1 MSSPFVHLVKNR
13 IGFRIT
19 LCLGTS
25 LFFFCAMLLLGAQAQ
40 EVSQI
45 RIGQSSLTDV
55 QVASIVTARAGIF
68 KKYGLAPEPIALQGG
83 PQTIQALIANSIHFA
98 DMPGTAVINSRVA
111 GANVVSILY
120 HLIGVTHGLFVRP
133 EIRTAKDLVAKKVG
147 IVRIGGLAEFLARY
161 MLTEKL
167 GLKPSEFEL
176 IQIGGQAVRVAALT
190 SGAIQA
196 SVFSP
201 PESTRVEKLGFRE
214 IADASELEY
223 PTGVIATTTQILS
236 SQSPLV
242 ERVLK
247 SYLEGIAFFRQ
258 QKEKTLAILQ
268 KEFRLTERAE
278 VEGMYVKLLKVVPA
292 KPRFPSKGI
301 ETVLDDLKARN
312 PNAAR
317 MDPNLFYESGI
328 IKKLEAQGFINDL
341 YH

>member
-1 MSSPFVHLVKNR
+1 MMFKVIFFPTAAL
-13 IGFRIT
+13 
-19 LCLGTS
+19 LC
-25 LFFFCAMLLLGAQAQ
+25 FCVIFLRSATAQ
-40 EVSQI
+40 EPTPI
-45 RIGQSSLTDV
+45 RIGQSSITDV
-55 QVASIVTARAGIF
+55 QVASIVTARAGF
-68 KKYGLAPEPIALQGG
+68 FNKYGLTPELIALQGG
-83 PQTIQALIANSIHFA
+83 PQTIQALIANAIQFA

-111 GANVVSILY
+111 GANAVAILY

-133 EIRTAKDLVAKKVG
+133 EIKTAKDLIGKKVG

-161 MLTEKL
+161 MLAEKL
-167 GLKPSEFEL
+167 GLKPAEVEL
-176 IQIGGQAVRVAALT
+176 IQVGGQSVRVAALV

-223 PTGVIATTTQILS
+223 PTGVIATTTQVLS
-236 SQSPLV
+236 SQPALA

-258 QKEKTLAILQ
+258 QKERTVAILQ
-268 KEFRLTERAE
+268 KEFRLSDRAE

-292 KPRFPSKGI
+292 KPRFPANGV
-301 ETVLDDLKARN
+301 ETVLDDLKTRN

-317 MDPNLFYESGI
+317 MDPNSFFESAI
-328 IKKLEAQGFINDL
+328 VKKLEAQGFINNL

>member
-1 MSSPFVHLVKNR
+1 MSKTIFCLSA
-13 IGFRIT
+13 T
-19 LCLGTS
+19 L
-25 LFFFCAMLLLGAQAQ
+25 LFFSVTFLLHVATAQ
-40 EVSQI
+40 EPLSI

-68 KKYGLAPEPIALQGG
+68 NKYGLSPELIALQGG
-83 PQTIQALIANSIHFA
+83 PQTIQALIANSIQFA

-111 GANVVSILY
+111 GANAVAILY

-133 EIRTAKDLVAKKVG
+133 EIKTARDLVGKKVG

-167 GLKPSEFEL
+167 GLKPTDVEL
-176 IQIGGQAVRVAALT
+176 IQVGGQSVRVAALA

-201 PESTRVEKLGFRE
+201 PESSRVEKLGFRE
-214 IADASELEY
+214 IADASQLEY
-223 PTGVIATTTQILS
+223 PTGVIATTTQVIAA
-236 SQSPLV
+236 QPALV

-258 QKEKTLAILQ
+258 QKEKTVAILQ
-268 KEFRLTERAE
+268 KEFRLSDKAE

-292 KPRFPSKGI
+292 RPRFPNKGV

-312 PNAAR
+312 PNAAK
-317 MDPNLFYESGI
+317 MDPNLFFESTI
-328 IKKLEAQGFINDL
+328 LKKLETQGFINNL

>member
-1 MSSPFVHLVKNR
+1 MFKSTF
-13 IGFRIT
+13 
-19 LCLGTS
+19 CLSAT
-25 LFFFCAMLLLGAQAQ
+25 LFFFYVTFLLCAPAQ
-40 EVSQI
+40 EPIPI

-68 KKYGLAPEPIALQGG
+68 KKYGLAPELIALQGG
-83 PQTIQALIANSIHFA
+83 PQTIQALIANSIQFA

-111 GANVVSILY
+111 GANAVSILY

-133 EIRTAKDLVAKKVG
+133 EVKTAKDLVGKKVG

-167 GLKPSEFEL
+167 GLKPTEVEL
-176 IQIGGQAVRVAALT
+176 IQVGGQSVRVAALA
-190 SGAIQA
+190 SGAIHA

-223 PTGVIATTTQILS
+223 PTGVIATATQILS
-236 SQSPLV
+236 AQPALV

-247 SYLEGIAFFRQ
+247 AYLEGIAFFRQ
-258 QKEKTLAILQ
+258 QKEKTVAILQ
-268 KEFRLTERAE
+268 KEFRLSDRAE
-278 VEGMYVKLLKVVPA
+278 VEGMYAKLLKVVPA
-292 KPRFPSKGI
+292 KPRFPNKGV

-317 MDPNLFYESGI
+317 LDPNLFFESGI
-328 IKKLEAQGFINDL
+328 VKKLEAQGFINNL

>member
-1 MSSPFVHLVKNR
+1 MFKIIFCLSATVLCFCVK
-13 IGFRIT
+13 F
-19 LCLGTS
+19 LGSAT
-25 LFFFCAMLLLGAQAQ
+25 AQ
-40 EVSQI
+40 EPISI

-55 QVASIVTARAGIF
+55 QVASIVTARAGF
-68 KKYGLAPEPIALQGG
+68 FNKYGLAPELIALQGG
-83 PQTIQALIANSIHFA
+83 PQTIQALIANSIQFA

-111 GANVVSILY
+111 GANAVSILY

-133 EIRTAKDLVAKKVG
+133 EVKTAKDLVGKKVG

-167 GLKPSEFEL
+167 GLKPTEVEL
-176 IQIGGQAVRVAALT
+176 IQVGGQSVRVAALA
-190 SGAIQA
+190 SGAIHA

-201 PESTRVEKLGFRE
+201 PESTRVEKLGLRE

-223 PTGVIATTTQILS
+223 PTGVIATTTQVLS
-236 SQSPLV
+236 SQPALA

-258 QKEKTLAILQ
+258 QKEKTVAILQ
-268 KEFRLTERAE
+268 KEFRLSDRAE

-292 KPRFPSKGI
+292 KPRFPSKGV

-317 MDPNLFYESGI
+317 MDPNSFFESGI
-328 IKKLEAQGFINDL
+328 VKKLEAQGFINNL

>member
-1 MSSPFVHLVKNR
+1 
-13 IGFRIT
+13 
-19 LCLGTS
+19 
-25 LFFFCAMLLLGAQAQ
+25 MLLHPATAQ
-40 EVSQI
+40 EPTPI

-68 KKYGLAPEPIALQGG
+68 SKYGLATELIALQGG
-83 PQTIQALIANSIHFA
+83 PQTIQALLANSIQFA

-111 GANVVSILY
+111 GANTVAILY

-133 EIRTAKDLVAKKVG
+133 EIKTARDLVGKKVG

-167 GLKPSEFEL
+167 GLKANEFEL
-176 IQIGGQAVRVAALT
+176 IQVGGQSVRVAALA
-190 SGAIQA
+190 SAAIQA

-214 IADASELEY
+214 IADASQLEY
-223 PTGVIATTTQILS
+223 PTGVIATTTQVLS
-236 SQSPLV
+236 AQPALA

-258 QKEKTLAILQ
+258 QKEKTIAILQ
-268 KEFRLTERAE
+268 KEFRLTDRAE
-278 VEGMYVKLLKVVPA
+278 VEGMYAKLLKVVPA
-292 KPRFPSKGI
+292 RPRFPSKGI
-301 ETVLDDLKARN
+301 ETVLEDLKARN
-312 PNAAR
+312 LNAAKT
-317 MDPNLFYESGI
+317 DPNLFYDSTLV
-328 IKKLEAQGFINDL
+328 KKLEAQGFIANL

>member
-1 MSSPFVHLVKNR
+1 LV
-13 IGFRIT
+13 FRIT
-19 LCLGTS
+19 LCLSTS
-25 LFFFCAMLLLGAQAQ
+25 LPFFCALFLLSAQAQ
-40 EVSQI
+40 EAIPI

-68 KKYGLAPEPIALQGG
+68 KKYGLTPELIALQGG
-83 PQTIQALIANSIHFA
+83 PQTIQALIANSIQFA

-167 GLKPSEFEL
+167 RLKSGEFEL
-176 IQIGGQAVRVAALT
+176 IQVGGQAVRVAALA

-223 PTGVIATTTQILS
+223 PTGVIATTTPVLS
-236 SQSPLV
+236 SQSSLV

-268 KEFRLTERAE
+268 KEFRLTDRAE

-292 KPRFPSKGI
+292 KPRFPNKGI

-317 MDPNLFYESGI
+317 MDPNSFFESGI

-341 YH
+341 YQ

>member
-19 LCLGTS
+19 LCMGTS
-25 LFFFCAMLLLGAQAQ
+25 LFFFCAMFLLCAQAQ
-40 EVSQI
+40 EASPI

-55 QVASIVTARAGIF
+55 QVTSIVTAQAGIF
-68 KKYGLAPEPIALQGG
+68 KKYGLTPKLIALQDG
-83 PQTIQALIANSIHFA
+83 PQTIQALIASSIHFA

-111 GANVVSILY
+111 EANVVSILY
-120 HLIGVTHGLFVRP
+120 HLIDVTHGLFVRP

-161 MLTEKL
+161 MLTGKL
-167 GLKPSEFEL
+167 GLKPNEFEL
-176 IQIGGQAVRVAALT
+176 IQVESQAVRITALS

-223 PTGVIATTTQILS
+223 PTGVVATTTQVLS
-236 SQSPLV
+236 SQPSLV
-242 ERVLK
+242 ELVLK

-258 QKEKTLAILQ
+258 QREKTLAILQ

-312 PNAAR
+312 PNAAK

-341 YH
+341 YR

>member
-1 MSSPFVHLVKNR
+1 MFKV
-13 IGFRIT
+13 T
-19 LCLGTS
+19 LCLSTS
-25 LFFFCAMLLLGAQAQ
+25 LVFLCVMFPRHAKAQ
-40 EVSQI
+40 EPSSM
-45 RIGQSSLTDV
+45 RIGQSSFTDV
-55 QVASIVTARAGIF
+55 QVVSIVTARAGIF
-68 KKYGLAPEPIALQGG
+68 NKYGLAPELIVLQGG
-83 PQTIQALIANSIHFA
+83 PQTTQALIANSIQFA

-111 GANVVSILY
+111 GSNAAAILY

-133 EIRTAKDLVAKKVG
+133 EIKTAKDLAGKKVG
-147 IVRIGGLAEFLARY
+147 IVKIGGLAEFLARY

-167 GLKPSEFEL
+167 GLKPNEVEL
-176 IQIGGQAVRVAALT
+176 IQVGGQSVRVAALA

-268 KEFRLTERAE
+268 KEFSLTERAE

-312 PNAAR
+312 PNAAK
-317 MDPNLFYESGI
+317 MDPNLFFESGI
-328 IKKLEAQGFINDL
+328 INKLEARGFINDL
-341 YH
+341 YR

>member
-1 MSSPFVHLVKNR
+1 
-13 IGFRIT
+13 
-19 LCLGTS
+19 
-25 LFFFCAMLLLGAQAQ
+25 MLLHPATAQ
-40 EVSQI
+40 EPTSI

-68 KKYGLAPEPIALQGG
+68 SKYGLATELIALQGG
-83 PQTIQALIANSIHFA
+83 PQTIQALLANSIQFA

-111 GANVVSILY
+111 GANTVAILY

-133 EIRTAKDLVAKKVG
+133 EIKTARDLVGKKVG

-167 GLKPSEFEL
+167 GLKANEFEL
-176 IQIGGQAVRVAALT
+176 IQVGGQSVRVAALA
-190 SGAIQA
+190 SAAIQA

-214 IADASELEY
+214 IADASQLEY
-223 PTGVIATTTQILS
+223 PTGVIATTTQVLS
-236 SQSPLV
+236 AQPALA

-258 QKEKTLAILQ
+258 QKEKTIAILQ
-268 KEFRLTERAE
+268 KEFRLTDRAE
-278 VEGMYVKLLKVVPA
+278 VEGMYAKLLKVVPA
-292 KPRFPSKGI
+292 RPRFPSKGI
-301 ETVLDDLKARN
+301 ETVLEDLKARN
-312 PNAAR
+312 LNAAKT
-317 MDPNLFYESGI
+317 DPNLFYDSTLV
-328 IKKLEAQGFINDL
+328 KKLEAQGFIANL

>member
-1 MSSPFVHLVKNR
+1 MLK
-13 IGFRIT
+13 T
-19 LCLGTS
+19 LFGLCATL
-25 LFFFCAMLLLGAQAQ
+25 LFSATWFHFASAQ
-40 EVSQI
+40 ETIPI

-68 KKYGLAPEPIALQGG
+68 SKYGLSPELIALQGG
-83 PQTIQALIANSIHFA
+83 PQTIQALVANSIQFA

-111 GANVVSILY
+111 GANAVAILY

-133 EIRTAKDLVAKKVG
+133 EIKTARDLVGKKVG

-161 MLTEKL
+161 MLVEKL
-167 GLKPSEFEL
+167 GLKPNEFEL
-176 IQIGGQAVRVAALT
+176 IQVGGQSVRVAALA

-214 IADASELEY
+214 IADASQLEY
-223 PTGVIATTTQILS
+223 PTGVIATTSQVLS
-236 SQSPLV
+236 AQPALV

-258 QKEKTLAILQ
+258 QKEKTVAILQ
-268 KEFRLTERAE
+268 KEFRLSDKAE

-292 KPRFPSKGI
+292 RPRFPNKGV

-312 PNAAR
+312 PNAAK
-317 MDPNLFYESGI
+317 MDPKLFFESSI
-328 IKKLEAQGFINDL
+328 LKKLEAQGFINNL